1 MRYASLPLVFMSA
14 LVAIHGETWN
24 PNGSGLR
31 RVTTTG
37 WITLTL
43 AIIGFG
49 LSVALVRQDAA
60 ESKSDKA
67 ALVKAKD
74 NAALAAIE
82 TDSMKVKLDSYE
94 AKISAY
100 EAKISAYEAKISAY
114 QSVIQQ
120 IRDYSERQEQTVMIQ
135 AVNLSK
141 GKTWKAPNKLYPGS
155 KIEVY
160 FFERSSLELSYGG
173 RRQDLLR
180 GPDNWAR
187 VFVIGDSGEE
197 LDWALSNQ
205 SSSFKGKVAVYS
217 TPRSR
222 SKDWSWLEDTI
233 NSVPSK

>member
-1 MRYASLPLVFMSA
+1 MRYASLLLVLTSA
-14 LVAIHGETWN
+14 VVAIHGETWN

-37 WITLTL
+37 WLTLTL

-100 EAKISAYEAKISAY
+100 

-160 FFERSSLELSYGG
+160 FFEGSSLELSYGG
-173 RRQDLLR
+173 RRQDLRR

-197 LDWALSNQ
+197 RNWTLSNQ

-222 SKDWSWLEDTI
+222 SKDWSWVEETI

>member
-1 MRYASLPLVFMSA
+1 MRYASLLLVLTSA
-14 LVAIHGETWN
+14 VVAIHGETWN

-67 ALVKAKD
+67 ALVEAKD
-74 NAALAAIE
+74 KAALAAIE

-100 EAKISAYEAKISAY
+100 

-120 IRDYSERQEQTVMIQ
+120 IRDYTERQEQTVMIQ
-135 AVNLSK
+135 VVNLPK
-141 GKTWKAPNKLYPGS
+141 GKIWKAPNKLYPGS

-160 FFERSSLELSYGG
+160 FFEGSSLELSYGG
-173 RRQDLLR
+173 RRQDLRR

-197 LDWALSNQ
+197 LNWTLSNQ

-222 SKDWSWLEDTI
+222 SKDWSWVEETI

>member
-1 MRYASLPLVFMSA
+1 MRYASLLLVLTSA
-14 LVAIHGETWN
+14 VVAIHGETWN

-67 ALVKAKD
+67 ALVEAKD
-74 NAALAAIE
+74 KAALAAIE
-82 TDSMKVKLDSYE
+82 TDSMKVKLDS
-94 AKISAY
+94 
-100 EAKISAYEAKISAY
+100 YEAKISAY

-160 FFERSSLELSYGG
+160 FFEGSSLELSYGG
-173 RRQDLLR
+173 RRQDLRR

-187 VFVIGDSGEE
+187 VSVIDDSGEE

>member
-1 MRYASLPLVFMSA
+1 M
-14 LVAIHGETWN
+14 
-24 PNGSGLR
+24 
-31 RVTTTG
+31 
-37 WITLTL
+37 TLTL

-67 ALVKAKD
+67 ALVEAKD
-74 NAALAAIE
+74 KAALAAIE

-100 EAKISAYEAKISAY
+100 

-120 IRDYSERQEQTVMIQ
+120 IRDYTERQEQTVMIQ

-160 FFERSSLELSYGG
+160 FFEGSSLELSYGG
-173 RRQDLLR
+173 RRQDLRR

-187 VFVIGDSGEE
+187 VSVIDDSGEE

-222 SKDWSWLEDTI
+222 SIDWSWLADC
-233 NSVPSK
+233 